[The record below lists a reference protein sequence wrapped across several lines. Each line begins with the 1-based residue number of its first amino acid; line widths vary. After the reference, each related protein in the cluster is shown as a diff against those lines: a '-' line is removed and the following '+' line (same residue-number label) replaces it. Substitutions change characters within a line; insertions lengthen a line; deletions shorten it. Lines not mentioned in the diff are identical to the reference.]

1 MKNIGSGEPSFADLR
16 ENGMPYVD
24 KTLLIADILGSN
36 DCGIFLYTR
45 PRGFGKTLNLSMLDA
60 FFNEDY
66 EDNTWFDGLAISEH
80 PEFKEFKNG
89 FPVVH
94 LNLKS
99 TASPD
104 FDGFQSALAGVVLD
118 AFRKHPEVMDSPEL
132 MADERH
138 LIDALNSGTATYE
151 QVKTSARKLTE
162 ILERIR
168 GSKVVV
174 LIDDYDRAVSDSC
187 WKEDQQQVVCLLGA
201 FLNAVLKGNGSL
213 QMACVAGVMQFSE
226 LSRDL
231 DNAVDGDVLQEWGAE
246 RFGFTAD
253 EVKELLSRHGR
264 PEKYSEIRKRYG
276 GYRFGRSEMFDPSGV
291 MRYVSDD
298 FQPDPFGT
306 RAPDE
311 DTIGRLLDGMSM
323 DTYADL
329 RSLVAGES
337 IETELRSIVPC
348 GDSPLSKTSV
358 FSLLAMSGYLRTVRI
373 RRGVFRVSVP
383 NEKIRGIMCSM
394 METSA
399 RPGTPVPTRPS
410 WKEIPGARSKS
421 PTTSLQD
428 RRTRA
433 IP

>member
-1 MKNIGSGEPSFADLR
+1 MQQTSHPKKNIGSGEPSFADLR
-16 ENGMPYVD
+16 ENGMPYID
-24 KTLLIADILGSN
+24 KTLLVADILGSN
-36 DCGIFLYTR
+36 DCGVYLYTR
-45 PRGFGKTLNLSMLDA
+45 PRGFGKTLNLGMLDA

-66 EDNTWFDGLAISEH
+66 EGNAWFDGLAISEH
-80 PEFKEFKNG
+80 PEFEEFKNR

-94 LNLKS
+94 LDLKS
-99 TASPD
+99 TASPN

-118 AFRKHPEVMDSPEL
+118 AFRKHPEVMDSPKL
-132 MADERH
+132 MTDERH

-187 WKEDQQQVVCLLGA
+187 GKGHGQQIDLLGA
-201 FLNAVLKGNGSL
+201 FLNTVLKGNDSL

-253 EVKELLSRHGR
+253 EVKELLVRNGR
-264 PEKYSEIRKRYG
+264 PEKYSEVRKRYG
-276 GYRFGRSEMFDPSGV
+276 GYRFGRSEIFDPSGV
-291 MRYVSDD
+291 MTYVSEG
-298 FQPDPFGT
+298 FQPVPCRT
-306 RAPDE
+306 MEQDE
-311 DTIGRLLDGMSM
+311 DTIGRLLDGVDM
-323 DTYADL
+323 DTFADL
-329 RSLVAGES
+329 WSLVAGES

-348 GDSPLSKTSV
+348 GDSPLSRTSV
-358 FSLLAMSGYLRTVRI
+358 FSLLAISGYLRAVRI

-383 NEKIRGIMCSM
+383 NEEIRGIMDSM
-394 METSA
+394 MESI
-399 RPGTPVPTRPS
+399 RP
-410 WKEIPGARSKS
+410 IPR
-421 PTTSLQD
+421 
-428 RRTRA
+428 
-433 IP
+433 

>member
-1 MKNIGSGEPSFADLR
+1 MQQANHPMKNIGSGEPSFADLR
-16 ENGMPYVD
+16 ENGMPYID
-24 KTLLIADILGSN
+24 KTPLIADILGSN
-36 DCGIFLYTR
+36 DCGVYLYTR

-66 EDNTWFDGLAISEH
+66 KGNAWFDGLAISEH
-80 PEFKEFKNG
+80 PEFEEFKSG

-94 LNLKS
+94 LDLKN
-99 TASPD
+99 AVAPD
-104 FDGFQSALAGVVLD
+104 FDGFQSALARVVLD
-118 AFRKHPEVMDSPEL
+118 AFWKHPEVMDSLEL

-174 LIDDYDRAVSDSC
+174 LIDDYDRAVSDSRG
-187 WKEDQQQVVCLLGA
+187 KGHGQQIDLLGA
-201 FLNAVLKGNGSL
+201 FLNAVLEGNSSL
-213 QMACVAGVMQFSE
+213 QMACVAGIMQFSE

-264 PEKYSEIRKRYG
+264 PGKYSEVRKQYG
-276 GYRFGRSEMFDPSGV
+276 GYRFGRSEIFDPSGV
-291 MRYVSDD
+291 MTYVSEG
-298 FQPDPFGT
+298 FQPGPCRT
-306 RAPDE
+306 RAPD
-311 DTIGRLLDGMSM
+311 DDIIGRLLDGMSM

-329 RSLVAGES
+329 RNLVTGES
-337 IETELRSIVPC
+337 IETELRSIIPC
-348 GDSPLSKTSV
+348 VDAPSSRTSV
-358 FSLLAMSGYLRTVRI
+358 FSLLAISGYLRAVRI

-383 NEKIRGIMCSM
+383 NEGIRGVMCSM
-394 METSA
+394 MESIH
-399 RPGTPVPTRPS
+399 PTRD
-410 WKEIPGARSKS
+410 PGSDGTAMLGKFTERS
-421 PTTSLQD
+421 
-428 RRTRA
+428 
-433 IP
+433 